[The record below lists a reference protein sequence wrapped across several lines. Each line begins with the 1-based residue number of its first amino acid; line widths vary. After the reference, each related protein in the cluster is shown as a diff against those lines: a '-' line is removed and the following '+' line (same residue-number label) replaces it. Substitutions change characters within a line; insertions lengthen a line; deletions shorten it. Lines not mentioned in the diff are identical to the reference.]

1 MAHSKQAKKR
11 IRQTELH
18 TLRNK
23 DTGSAMRTWFKKVM
37 AAVAEGDKAKAES
50 LLPTAMKRIDKAAK
64 HNVVHANAANRKKRQ
79 VMKAIHSMG

>member
-37 AAVAEGDKAKAES
+37 AAVAAGDKAKAES
-50 LLPTAMKRIDKAAK
+50 ILPMAMKRIDKAAK
-64 HNVVHANAANRKKRQ
+64 RNVIHDNAAARYKSRLARKIAAK
-79 VMKAIHSMG
+79 